1 VKIAIIVRV
10 LWPGGVQ
17 RIAFAE
23 TNGLLKL
30 GHKVDLIFIR
40 DTGRLH
46 YPGDVPSRVLFDSSI
61 RNRILGRIFK
71 RITHIYSP
79 QRGDDA
85 TIDIDLIRKA
95 EKSLKGNYDIIYYFD
110 EISAFFSRRNKKKY
124 GHKVIV
130 LIHEVYLDE
139 GPFLQRFLQRRA
151 IKSADLVLTNTKY
164 NLEKIKYHGYDN
176 VYELYPGLYI
186 NDEVP
191 NFDSRTN
198 IAISV
203 TMWDFGRNPE
213 TLIEI
218 ASKLRTGKIIICG
231 DWTDYNY
238 MNKMRNIIKQMDLDE
253 KIEITGPIDE
263 EEMLNYYKDAKVAL
277 RFGYNEKGPGMGSL
291 EALCWGIPLIINEGI
306 GSREIIENN
315 KSGFIVDE
323 SDPNMVANLIE
334 SLFKNKFLWEKIS
347 SESLKK
353 SLSLSW
359 DFHNRKL
366 GELIDTLKGK

>member
-1 VKIAIIVRV
+1 
-10 LWPGGVQ
+10 
-17 RIAFAE
+17 
-23 TNGLLKL
+23 
-30 GHKVDLIFIR
+30 
-40 DTGRLH
+40 
-46 YPGDVPSRVLFDSSI
+46 
-61 RNRILGRIFK
+61 
-71 RITHIYSP
+71 
-79 QRGDDA
+79 
-85 TIDIDLIRKA
+85 
-95 EKSLKGNYDIIYYFD
+95 
-110 EISAFFSRRNKKKY
+110 
-124 GHKVIV
+124 
-130 LIHEVYLDE
+130 
-139 GPFLQRFLQRRA
+139 
-151 IKSADLVLTNTKY
+151 
-164 NLEKIKYHGYDN
+164 
-176 VYELYPGLYI
+176 
-186 NDEVP
+186 
-191 NFDSRTN
+191 
-198 IAISV
+198 
-203 TMWDFGRNPE
+203 
-213 TLIEI
+213 
-218 ASKLRTGKIIICG
+218 
-231 DWTDYNY
+231 
-238 MNKMRNIIKQMDLDE
+238 MDLDE